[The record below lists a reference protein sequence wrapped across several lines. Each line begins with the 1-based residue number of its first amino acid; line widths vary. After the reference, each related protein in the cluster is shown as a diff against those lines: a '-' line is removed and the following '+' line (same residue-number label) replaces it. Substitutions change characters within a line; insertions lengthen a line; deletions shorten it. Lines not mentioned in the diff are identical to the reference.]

1 MGLCAEAPL
10 NVASRLCS
18 NGSQLSIEAEPATVS
33 FEGSKS
39 VSPSSPPPFH
49 DHMQLLSKPNP
60 HGAKYFMASAS
71 SLVAPLH
78 NAFLSFC
85 RGRPPTTE
93 AQVPKWLP
101 ALETEKVPKRE
112 PEQSRGACCRLQ
124 EKRSNLNIAPVSTME
139 GQLEFEVQHPSLNQ
153 LWRHPLALL
162 SYVPQ
167 DAALFFAGAAAGAA
181 GKVLTAPLDRIK
193 ISMQVHGLRESQETA
208 RRGISFLEATMKIG
222 KEEGIQGYWRGYF
235 PQVIRV
241 VPYSAVQLVAYE
253 AYKKLFKGEDKAL
266 SVPGRLA
273 AGACAGM
280 TSTLITYPLDVLR
293 LRLAVD
299 PASKS
304 MLKVASTMLREEGL
318 ASFYKGLGSSLI
330 GIAPYVALN
339 FCAFDLIKKALPEE
353 VRKTSTASF
362 VTAFLSATLATS
374 MCYPLDTVRRQLQMR
389 DTPFL
394 TIGDALPGIVARDG
408 LLGLYRGFVPN
419 TLKLLPTSSIRLTT
433 FDAAKRLLISSRQEF
448 ERLLRVRRE
457 QLAKSQL

>member
-18 NGSQLSIEAEPATVS
+18 NDSHLSGELEPASVS
-33 FEGSKS
+33 FEGSKLGFAS
-39 VSPSSPPPFH
+39 SSSPLH
-49 DHMQLLSKPNP
+49 GDMQQLLFKPKALGTQP
-60 HGAKYFMASAS
+60 FLASAS
-71 SLVAPLH
+71 KLVAPLH

-85 RGRPPTTE
+85 KIRPPSTD
-93 AQVPKWLP
+93 AQVLKWLP
-101 ALETEKVPKRE
+101 AFKTEQVPMCPPLSKTKQRSIGASCLLRE
-112 PEQSRGACCRLQ
+112 NGQSQL
-124 EKRSNLNIAPVSTME
+124 NLAPMKAVE
-139 GQLEFEVQHPSLNQ
+139 GHTTYEVEHPSVNQ

-167 DAALFFAGAAAGAA
+167 DAALFFAGAIAGAA

-193 ISMQVHGLRESQETA
+193 ISMQIHGLRESQEAA
-208 RRGISFLEATMKIG
+208 RRGISFLEPRRPNVQQPLHAENGAENQSIGAENQPQEVAIDAPQATVKIG

-253 AYKKLFKGEDKAL
+253 AYKKLFKGEDEGL
-266 SVPGRLA
+266 SISGRLA

-304 MLKVASTMLREEGL
+304 MLQVASTMLREEGL
-318 ASFYKGLGSSLI
+318 SSFYKGLGPSLL

-339 FCAFDLIKKALPEE
+339 FCAFDLIKKELPED
-353 VRKTSTASF
+353 VRKTPTASF
-362 VTAFLSATLATS
+362 VTAFLSASLATS
-374 MCYPLDTVRRQLQMR
+374 MCYPLDTARRQLQMK

-394 TIGDALPGIVARDG
+394 TIGDALPGIF
-408 LLGLYRGFVPN
+408 LPLFFFY
-419 TLKLLPTSSIRLTT
+419 TL
-433 FDAAKRLLISSRQEF
+433 
-448 ERLLRVRRE
+448 
-457 QLAKSQL
+457 